1 MFIQAYK
8 KQMKTYAIEQQKLKK
23 MEMIQSMKVVPSDE
37 ENLQREGDGKRTSSR
52 WPSSGPNQG
61 PTEAKDEEAV
71 KKAKEKKFSE
81 TMLDIENEDF
91 TPTYT

>member
-1 MFIQAYK
+1 MNLAYDIEELTYIMREFDDEVSKLMFIQAYK

-52 WPSSGPNQG
+52 
-61 PTEAKDEEAV
+61 
-71 KKAKEKKFSE
+71 
-81 TMLDIENEDF
+81 
-91 TPTYT
+91 